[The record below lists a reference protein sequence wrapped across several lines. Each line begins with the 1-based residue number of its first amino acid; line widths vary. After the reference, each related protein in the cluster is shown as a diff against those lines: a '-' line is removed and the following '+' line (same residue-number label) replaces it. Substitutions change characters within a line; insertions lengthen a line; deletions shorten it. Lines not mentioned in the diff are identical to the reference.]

1 MSRSHVRETASK
13 TDVTT
18 LSWPDS
24 ASSAPWSSTPSL
36 QRSISFG
43 TLRAAIDDEG
53 CCFFVAV
60 RQVKGVDEF
69 SDLAVVQVAL
79 QRGDTLPGTP
89 LGDSDEM
96 QVL

>member
-1 MSRSHVRETASK
+1 
-13 TDVTT
+13 
-18 LSWPDS
+18 L
-24 ASSAPWSSTPSL
+24 
-36 QRSISFG
+36 
-43 TLRAAIDDEG
+43 
-53 CCFFVAV
+53 CCSV

-96 QVL
+96 QVCSPRRRYTLSSSRGRIECNVPWLRRIILRK

>member
-1 MSRSHVRETASK
+1 MMRGCVC
-13 TDVTT
+13 
-18 LSWPDS
+18 
-24 ASSAPWSSTPSL
+24 
-36 QRSISFG
+36 
-43 TLRAAIDDEG
+43 AARL
-53 CCFFVAV
+53 

-96 QVL
+96 QVYKSQRVHNIHSHEGAVLSAMLRRCPRSTFESN